1 MRVMLYCEY
10 EAAQANLEQD
20 MRYAPPTCD
29 LLTANERRVLSLAA
43 DGYRPCDIANRMS
56 TSVNEANDHIY
67 HVLVKLGVRSIE
79 EAVVLHYQRP
89 PSRRETADA
98 GVVG

>member
-1 MRVMLYCEY
+1 MLYCECV
-10 EAAQANLEQD
+10 AAQANLEQQ
-20 MRYAPPTCD
+20 MRCTPPTRY
-29 LLTANERRVLSLAA
+29 LLTASERRVLSLAA

-56 TSVNEANDHIY
+56 TSVNRANDHIY

-89 PSRRETADA
+89 PSHRETADA

>member
-1 MRVMLYCEY
+1 MLYCECVA
-10 EAAQANLEQD
+10 EQANLEEQ
-20 MRYAPPTCD
+20 MRCTPPTHYF
-29 LLTANERRVLSLAA
+29 LTASERRVLSLAA

-56 TSVNEANDHIY
+56 TSINRANDHIY

-89 PSRRETADA
+89 PSRRETAEA
-98 GVVG
+98 GVVR